1 MDKKSLTSICI
12 SVIVLFV
19 LGSLSNVV
27 GYRTIQSSHQKIINE
42 DVSLKKLLFQT
53 IVDMTNNNEIQ
64 GLLLKSQVGKAML
77 FRPDV
82 QISLYNTHVLT
93 KNQLK
98 QMYLVGL
105 ALSKS
110 ISRSRMHSM
119 YEQHQGD
126 IQWIRKEI
134 SNIIEKNATLNN
146 EMLQLSSFNCNCENE
161 NTTQW
166 SFPILCLLLFPF
178 LIISFIYLFLSGGQY
193 WLTTIIDNIGFKLHC
208 FWLYSL

>member
-1 MDKKSLTSICI
+1 MDKKSLTSVCICI
-12 SVIVLFV
+12 IVLLV

-27 GYRTIQSSHQKIINE
+27 GYQTIQSSHQKIINE
-42 DVSLKKLLFQT
+42 DVSLKELLFQT

-110 ISRSRMHSM
+110 ISRSRIHSM

-126 IQWIRKEI
+126 TQWIRKEI

-166 SFPILCLLLFPF
+166 SFPLLCLLLIPF
-178 LIISFIYLFLSGGQY
+178 LIISIVYLFLTSDPE
-193 WLTTIIDNIGFKLHC
+193 LIITIEIIGYKLHC
-208 FWLYSL
+208 SWYSP

>member
-1 MDKKSLTSICI
+1 MDKKSLTSVCIC
-12 SVIVLFV
+12 VLV
-19 LGSLSNVV
+19 LLVLVSLSSVV
-27 GYRTIQSSHQKIINE
+27 GYQMIQSSHQKIINE
-42 DVSLKKLLFQT
+42 DVSLKELLFQT

-105 ALSKS
+105 ALSKF
-110 ISRSRMHSM
+110 ISRSRIHSM
-119 YEQHQGD
+119 YDRYQGD
-126 IQWIRKEI
+126 TQWIRKEI
-134 SNIIEKNATLNN
+134 SNVIENNATLNK

-166 SFPILCLLLFPF
+166 SFPLLCLLLIPF
-178 LIISFIYLFLSGGQY
+178 LIISIVYLFLTSDPE
-193 WLTTIIDNIGFKLHC
+193 LIITIEIIGYKLHC
-208 FWLYSL
+208 SWYSP